1 MHPEAQAKAF
11 EEIDRVIGQD
21 RLPTLEDLDNLP
33 YLEALL
39 KETLR
44 WSPPLPISESLMHHF
59 HARIPHQNLP
69 CSDATLHN

>member
-11 EEIDRVIGQD
+11 EEVDRVIGQD

-33 YLEALL
+33 YIEALM

-44 WSPPLPISESLMHHF
+44 WSPPFPISELLMHHF
-59 HARIPHQNLP
+59 HAK
-69 CSDATLHN
+69 TLIKITLQ

>member
-21 RLPTLEDLDNLP
+21 RLPTLADLDNLP
-33 YLEALL
+33 YMEALW

-44 WSPPLPISESLMHHF
+44 WSPPCLSVSLQCIFMTDP
-59 HARIPHQNLP
+59 R
-69 CSDATLHN
+69 